1 MANTLLL
8 PAMQFGRE
16 YSTLPDGK
24 KVYLTTT
31 GKLVCEHGECSS
43 TICYWL
49 AIEKKAAGQG
59 NPCPPRGGSRGLSAC
74 DCQTTEGLNTKL
86 CGDILP
92 PAPPPSLFAFLEDQG
107 EELTV
112 IKGREARRIP
122 HLPGPVFITSTG
134 KLLLP
139 TWSKSPITHYQTA
152 NNISLVPITHMWM
165 RAEAPPGASRI
176 FQRHPAGQVSRQEA
190 SAVGYER
197 AKGTGMLLILDEVC
211 SQQAGQ
217 FYDTASSSVIG
228 RVLTEKCI
236 SL

>member
-59 NPCPPRGGSRGLSAC
+59 NPCQPRGGSRGLSAC

-122 HLPGPVFITSTG
+122 HLQGPVFITSTG
-134 KLLLP
+134 KLCCR
-139 TWSKSPITHYQTA
+139 H
-152 NNISLVPITHMWM
+152 
-165 RAEAPPGASRI
+165 GASRQSLI
-176 FQRHPAGQVSRQEA
+176 IKQRTTSPSRRLPTCGCELKPLPVRAVSFNGIQL
-190 SAVGYER
+190 GKYH
-197 AKGTGMLLILDEVC
+197 AKKPVLSDMNGDFEITGRFSGRPLSSEV
-211 SQQAGQ
+211 
-217 FYDTASSSVIG
+217 
-228 RVLTEKCI
+228 
-236 SL
+236 SLSPPHTRL